1 MTAHMLTTWLPKYF
15 KPTVETY
22 HSGGKKRFPFKISLF
37 IDKVPGH
44 PRTLIEMYN
53 KFNIVFM
60 TDNTTSI
67 LGSWTKLEFQVLLLE
82 KYISQGYSCHR

>member
-1 MTAHMLTTWLPKYF
+1 MLTTWLPKYF

-22 HSGGKKRFPFKISLF
+22 HSGGKKGFPFKISLF

-67 LGSWTKLEFQVLLLE
+67 LWIMDKIR
-82 KYISQGYSCHR
+82 ISSLIIREIYFTRL